1 MLLSFHPCYVGDE
14 NRLCAGR
21 DPDDDDRARMRAAEA
36 VILPQGCRKTLF
48 DAAVSS
54 CPRVFPDYTAR
65 FAWPEKTGQS
75 RMFAHYNT
83 PRPVTAAFD
92 SLAEFNRQYNI
103 DPAEA
108 GFVFPFVFKY
118 NGSGEGANVWL
129 ADTPNTLAR
138 LLRRS
143 ADWEKTG
150 QFGFLL
156 QQYIETRGRSLRV
169 VVVGNTLVSY
179 WRIQPDNTGFQA
191 SAARGGRID
200 HTADP
205 GRRTAAEEQVLHLFP
220 QTGINL
226 AGFDLIF
233 SENPAPNE
241 ADTPLL
247 LEINYFFGRTGLG
260 GSEAFYRLLCAEI
273 NKWIEQ
279 A

>member
-1 MLLSFHPCYVGDE
+1 MILSFHPCYVGDE

-21 DPDDDDRARMRAAEA
+21 DPDDDDMARMRAAKA

-48 DAAVSS
+48 DAALRC

-75 RMFAHYNT
+75 RMFARYNVFH
-83 PRPVTAAFD
+83 PLTAAFD
-92 SLAEFNRQYNI
+92 CLADFNRQYNS

-108 GFVFPFVFKY
+108 GFAFPFVFKY

-129 ADTPNTLAR
+129 ADTPDTFAR
-138 LLRRS
+138 LLDRA

-169 VVVGNTLVSY
+169 AVVGKTLVSY

-191 SAARGGRID
+191 SAASGARID

-205 GRRTAAEEQVLHLFP
+205 GRRAAAEEQVLHLCR
-220 QTGINL
+220 QTNINL

-233 SENPAPNE
+233 SENPAPSTP
-241 ADTPLL
+241 DTPLF

-273 NKWIEQ
+273 DKWIEQ